1 VGIKSVNGSISSA
14 KLIMLPI
21 LPTFPPKLLKN
32 SIAET
37 GAQRMSNHSPRPGSK
52 KVAEPS
58 KSIIKQNA
66 SVGFIFIVFS
76 DNELC
81 QLIRK
86 RN

>member
-1 VGIKSVNGSISSA
+1 MISVNGSISSA
-14 KLIMLPI
+14 KLMILPI
-21 LPTFPPKLLKN
+21 LPTLPPKLLKN
-32 SIAET
+32 ISAEM

-58 KSIIKQNA
+58 KSIIKQNV
-66 SVGFIFIVFS
+66 SVGFVFIVFR